1 MLTTLLA
8 AAVFATA
15 PDSCVVS
22 REFTVPAP
30 AGHTIAAM
38 LESRPGAVRQPAVVF
53 ISGAGAHTRD
63 YSTAETEYE
72 GNRAFVHLARQFVQA
87 GFVVVRFDE
96 RGTGKSTGDYLRT
109 ATTVSLAEDVEALIV
124 VLARQAEVDSTR
136 IALIGHS
143 EGGSIAPLVAG
154 RQPGV
159 GAIAMLAAP
168 SWTGRRIMDWQDAY
182 ELKHG
187 SWSSFRPDDES
198 RREWL
203 ADVRQRRETTE
214 AWFPFFLDYDP
225 LPAIRRVRAPI
236 LILHGDADVQV
247 TPEQALEL
255 ALAAREAGNSAVTV
269 RLLPGHPHSLG
280 EPAAPRFP
288 PALSA
293 RVSAE
298 LTAWLVATFD
308 HRVAPSTCD
317 EASGS
322 P

>member
-1 MLTTLLA
+1 MLTAILA
-8 AAVFATA
+8 AALAAT
-15 PDSCVVS
+15 PDSCIIS
-22 REFTVPAP
+22 REFAVPTP
-30 AGHTIAAM
+30 AGHTIAAVR
-38 LESRPGAVRQPAVVF
+38 ESRPGAARQPAVVL
-53 ISGAGAHTRD
+53 ISGAGAQTRD
-63 YSTAETEYE
+63 YSTAEGEYE
-72 GNRAFVHLARQFVQA
+72 GNRAFAHLSRQFVQA

-109 ATTVSLAEDVEALIV
+109 ATTASLAEDVEALLA

-143 EGGSIAPLVAG
+143 EGGAIAPLVAA
-154 RQPGV
+154 RQPSV
-159 GAIAMLAAP
+159 GAIALLAAP

-182 ELKHG
+182 EVRHG
-187 SWSSFRPDDES
+187 SWSSYRPDDES

-203 ADVRQRRETTE
+203 AAERQRRESTE

-225 LPAIRRVRAPI
+225 LIAIRRVRAPI
-236 LILHGDADVQV
+236 LILHGDADVMV

-255 ALAAREAGNSAVTV
+255 AQAAREAGNSAVTV

-280 EPAAPRFP
+280 EPAAFSWP

-298 LTAWLVATFD
+298 LTAWLVGTFG
-308 HRVAPSTCD
+308 HRVAPSACD
-317 EASGS
+317 GGGR
-322 P
+322 